1 MFGYHKRTVNRE
13 MGVRDVRKRKVSVIG
28 IGNTLMGDDGVGVRV
43 AEELRDLLPRVPEV
57 DVVTGGVAGMML
69 MPAVLAADHVIF
81 VDALAVD
88 DEPGSIFR
96 MDPDIAGITGLR
108 STTSHGMGIPYLI
121 TNARML
127 GHDPTFV
134 VYGIQIGDIM
144 GGPDTLSPN
153 VHGVVPVVAG
163 LIAEEVARLRLPDDS
178 AALLR

>member
-1 MFGYHKRTVNRE
+1 M
-13 MGVRDVRKRKVSVIG
+13 RKRQVAVIG

-43 AEELRDLLPRVPEV
+43 ADELRDRLPDVPEV
-57 DVVTGGVAGMML
+57 DIVTGGVAGMML
-69 MPAVLAADHVIF
+69 MPAVLAADEVVF

-96 MDPDIAGITGLR
+96 MDPDVAGITGLR

-127 GHDPTFV
+127 GHRPGFL
-134 VYGIQIGDIM
+134 VYGVQIGDIM
-144 GGPDTLSPN
+144 VGPDTLTPE
-153 VHGVVPVVAG
+153 VEAAVPQVVD
-163 LIAEEVARLRLPDDS
+163 LIAEEVARLRLSDDA

>member
-1 MFGYHKRTVNRE
+1 MA
-13 MGVRDVRKRKVSVIG
+13 VIG

-43 AEELRDLLPRVPEV
+43 AEELRERLPQVPEV

-69 MPAVLAADHVIF
+69 MPAVLDAEDVVF

-88 DEPGSIFR
+88 DEPGSIYR
-96 MDPDIAGITGLR
+96 MDPDVAGITGLR

-127 GHDPTFV
+127 GHEANFV
-134 VYGIQIGDIM
+134 VYGVQIGDIM
-144 GGPDTLSPN
+144 LGPDTLSEP
-153 VHGVVPVVAG
+153 VEQAVPRVVG
-163 LIAEEVARLRLPDDS
+163 LIAEEVARLRLPSES